1 VKQVKKRGGGVCP
14 KNRCCCASI
23 MKKIT
28 RNKQDN
34 RELVCKKEKRI
45 KRVLEKFNERGI

>member
-1 VKQVKKRGGGVCP
+1 
-14 KNRCCCASI
+14 